1 MTTRITHP
9 VRKLLGLTAATLLVS
24 CALEEVPHEDEEIA
38 ASEQAIAP
46 PPSTIA
52 PEDVVRG
59 LCPGIV
65 PIDFASERC
74 DLTQLAELM
83 DGLATSGLESNLVVH
98 DFLDHHI
105 RGRAVLQCSSYL
117 DAATTKYCVDVVDKD
132 PLGGPL
138 DQGAGVANFFAAY
151 VDNDGPPSVPYW
163 DARLSGPVRLYPP
176 PNPSPMIDFRL
187 DPVLLEHAGTFN
199 IAGGWSPLNA
209 FDHKRV
215 LIFDPH
221 ECPPCVGKWYGGPGQ
236 DYVNPA
242 KACEQ
247 IRDYGW
253 FPRLVKT
260 GSGRTTKYQ
269 LEEYDGSFVDVTR
282 TVFESETLYRTRGTY
297 EDTAGMAS
305 KCAAVGVIL

>member
-1 MTTRITHP
+1 
-9 VRKLLGLTAATLLVS
+9 
-24 CALEEVPHEDEEIA
+24 
-38 ASEQAIAP
+38 
-46 PPSTIA
+46 
-52 PEDVVRG
+52 
-59 LCPGIV
+59 
-65 PIDFASERC
+65 
-74 DLTQLAELM
+74 
-83 DGLATSGLESNLVVH
+83 
-98 DFLDHHI
+98 
-105 RGRAVLQCSSYL
+105 
-117 DAATTKYCVDVVDKD
+117 
-132 PLGGPL
+132 
-138 DQGAGVANFFAAY
+138 
-151 VDNDGPPSVPYW
+151 
-163 DARLSGPVRLYPP
+163 
-176 PNPSPMIDFRL
+176 
-187 DPVLLEHAGTFN
+187 VLLEHAGTFN
-199 IAGGWSPLNA
+199 LFGAWSPLNV

-297 EDTAGMAS
+297 EDSAGMAS
-305 KCAAVGVIL
+305 KCAAVGVTL